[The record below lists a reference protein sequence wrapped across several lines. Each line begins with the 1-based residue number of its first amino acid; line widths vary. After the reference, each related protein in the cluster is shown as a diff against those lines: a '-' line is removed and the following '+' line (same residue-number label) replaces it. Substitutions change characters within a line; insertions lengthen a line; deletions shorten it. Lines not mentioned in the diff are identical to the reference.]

1 MGSYNLFENL
11 KLKNFSILPG
21 SETKLLKGLELGCTG
36 IITATCNVTAELSR
50 KVYDDFFAG
59 KNQLY
64 NDKLC
69 DVRNTFDK
77 YNLIS
82 GLHTFCAQNDNTYKN
97 ILPPLRLLNKNL
109 HYKLLFH
116 PDLYFGEAYTNGEI
130 VIENGTLTDFLDLA
144 LMNIGRG
151 ELNFFS
157 YLMNRLRGSYR
168 YLTNFNFIKKS
179 KMNVSHHYDISDGLY
194 DLFLDPK
201 GQYSCAYFKDEND
214 NLETAQNNKINH
226 IIKKL
231 NIKSDQKVLDI
242 GCGWGSLA
250 IDIAKSAQC
259 EVTGITL
266 SENQLNYCNQ
276 KAKELNLENQVKFK
290 LMDYR
295 ELNEK
300 FDRIVSVGMCEHVGR
315 KFYKK
320 FFNQIEKML
329 KDDGISL
336 IHTIGSVNPP
346 RDPHPWITKYIFPG
360 GYTPSLSEVT
370 TPIEKA
376 GLIVTDIEV
385 LRMHYSHTLRHWKE
399 NCLNNKDK
407 IIEMFDEKFFRMWE
421 FYLAG
426 CEMAFKWGDQVV
438 YQFQLTK
445 NYTSTPVTRDYIYQ

>member
-1 MGSYNLFENL
+1 M
-11 KLKNFSILPG
+11 
-21 SETKLLKGLELGCTG
+21 
-36 IITATCNVTAELSR
+36 
-50 KVYDDFFAG
+50 
-59 KNQLY
+59 QLA
-64 NDKLC
+64 
-69 DVRNTFDK
+69 RF
-77 YNLIS
+77 
-82 GLHTFCAQNDNTYKN
+82 
-97 ILPPLRLLNKNL
+97 LNKIFKKGGFILIDANGNQFIIGTPASEQPIKVKILDKKL

-116 PDLYFGEAYTNGEI
+116 PDLYLGEAYTDGQLI
-130 VIENGTLTDFLDLA
+130 IENGTLTDFLDLA
-144 LMNIGRG
+144 LMNIGRS
-151 ELNFFS
+151 EFNIIS
-157 YLMNRLRGSYR
+157 YLINKFIGSYR

-179 KMNVSHHYDISDGLY
+179 KMNVSHHYDISDDLY

-201 GQYSCAYFKDEND
+201 RQYSCAYFKND
-214 NLETAQNNKINH
+214 DDSLETAQNNKIQH

-231 NIKSDQKVLDI
+231 NIKPNQKILDI

-250 IDIAKSAQC
+250 MDIAKSAQC

-266 SENQLNYCNQ
+266 SENQFNYCVK
-276 KAKELNLENQVKFK
+276 KAKELNLENQLTFK

-300 FDRIVSVGMCEHVGR
+300 FDRIVSVGMFEHVGR
-315 KFYKK
+315 KFYNK
-320 FFNQIEKML
+320 FFKQIDNL
-329 KDDGISL
+329 LDKDGVSL

-376 GLIVTDIEV
+376 GLIVSDIEV
-385 LRMHYSHTLRHWKE
+385 LRLHYAHTLRHWKE
-399 NCLNNKDK
+399 NCIKNKEK
-407 IIEMFDEKFFRMWE
+407 IISMFDERFFRMWE